1 MSLASLFGFGPSIEI
16 NIQLDDEEL
25 KQKIEYKVSRDLRES
40 APLYFDGEAVSGKVL
55 ISVADNQKLI
65 HNGIKA
71 EFIGTIE
78 MFYDRGQQYNFVMM
92 AQEIASPGEIKNTVS
107 FPFEFK
113 NAEKQFETYIG
124 INVKLRY
131 FVRITIMKRV
141 GKVEKE
147 KDLWVHSYIIPPEI
161 NGSIKMEV
169 GIEDCLHIE
178 FEYNKSK
185 RETTG
190 AVPNQ
195 YNESETVTKYEIM
208 DGAPVRGEI
217 IPIRLFLGGFELT
230 PTYRDVNKKFSTRY
244 YLNLVLVDEENRRYF
259 KQQEVTIY
267 RESDSQEDIAK
278 LENLNSSDSR
288 SSQTIKGT
296 SRLN

>member
-1 MSLASLFGFGPSIEI
+1 MELSI
-16 NIQLDDEEL
+16 
-25 KQKIEYKVSRDLRES
+25 
-40 APLYFDGEAVSGKVL
+40 
-55 ISVADNQKLI
+55 
-65 HNGIKA
+65 
-71 EFIGTIE
+71 
-78 MFYDRGQQYNFVMM
+78 
-92 AQEIASPGEIKNTVS
+92 
-107 FPFEFK
+107 
-113 NAEKQFETYIG
+113 
-124 INVKLRY
+124 
-131 FVRITIMKRV
+131 VR
-141 GKVEKE
+141 
-147 KDLWVHSYIIPPEI
+147 
-161 NGSIKMEV
+161 
-169 GIEDCLHIE
+169 
-178 FEYNKSK
+178 

-267 RESDSQEDIAK
+267 RESDSQEDMSK
-278 LENLNSSDSR
+278 LENLNSSDSK

>member
-185 RETTG
+185 
-190 AVPNQ
+190 
-195 YNESETVTKYEIM
+195 
-208 DGAPVRGEI
+208 
-217 IPIRLFLGGFELT
+217 
-230 PTYRDVNKKFSTRY
+230 
-244 YLNLVLVDEENRRYF
+244 
-259 KQQEVTIY
+259 
-267 RESDSQEDIAK
+267 
-278 LENLNSSDSR
+278 
-288 SSQTIKGT
+288 
-296 SRLN
+296 